1 MKRSAT
7 YKNCLDR
14 LLTLLDFEKFSGPR
28 GPRVKFNLS
37 RMYALL
43 SLLGDP
49 HKNGRVIHVAG
60 SKGKGSVTAMVS
72 SILCSNGYQVGMFSS
87 PHIHTFRERIRI
99 NGKPISKEVFVDLV
113 EKVWPMIQEIGSRT
127 SFGAVTLFET
137 LTAMAFVHF
146 KESKTDFQVV
156 EVGLGGKLDSTNVVD
171 PMVTVITP
179 ISFDHMHILGD
190 TLTDIA
196 TEKAGIIK
204 KGVPVIV
211 APQSSEA
218 MEVIRNVARTKDAPI
233 LEVES
238 DFEWLLNNRDLKKQ
252 SVRIQTIYKTYF
264 VNLSLLGNYQIA
276 NAATAIGVVE
286 RLQSLGH
293 GISSDAISQ
302 GLENVVWPCRMEVL
316 QDSPILVVDGAH
328 NPQSIRSVM
337 ASLPTYF
344 DFNKLVVIFGT
355 SRDKDLEEM
364 IKEISLVCPT
374 VVVVK
379 SRHPRAADPD
389 ILFKN
394 FQDYQISVSTNK
406 SIADAIEYGLDAAG
420 DRGLVLVTGSLFVAA
435 EVREI
440 VLDIDPELYF

>member
-293 GISSDAISQ
+293 DISSDAISQ
-302 GLENVVWPCRMEVL
+302 GLENVVWP
-316 QDSPILVVDGAH
+316 
-328 NPQSIRSVM
+328 
-337 ASLPTYF
+337 
-344 DFNKLVVIFGT
+344 
-355 SRDKDLEEM
+355 
-364 IKEISLVCPT
+364 
-374 VVVVK
+374 
-379 SRHPRAADPD
+379 
-389 ILFKN
+389 
-394 FQDYQISVSTNK
+394 
-406 SIADAIEYGLDAAG
+406 
-420 DRGLVLVTGSLFVAA
+420 
-435 EVREI
+435 
-440 VLDIDPELYF
+440 